1 MVGNLFSFLVAF
13 VAVFGLVFVLRPMAL
28 NVGLVDKPCN
38 RKQHKGHIPLVG
50 GLAIYVAITLCSF
63 VLTPFNEHYKLYL
76 LSTSFMVLIGA
87 LDDYH
92 DIDAR
97 LRLIAQF
104 LIGSLMVFGADLYI
118 SSLGDVFGFGVVE
131 LGIWGPLFT
140 VLAVVTCINAFNMTD
155 GVDGLVGILSLNT
168 FLAMGILA
176 AISNIS
182 FNMGVT
188 SMLVGAIVAFLF
200 FNFGSFKQGRYKI
213 FMGDAGSMLMG
224 LTVVWLLTYTSQ
236 GEESVM
242 RPIIAVW
249 LIALPLMDM
258 FSVMF
263 RRVLAGLSPLRAS
276 RDHLHHMILVNG
288 FNNTQTTIIISIIS
302 ICFSGFGIYAEITG
316 ISEKSMLLLF
326 VLLFVLYNIFMLN
339 EDKRHSVRSIAPKLS
354 RR

>member
-13 VAVFGLVFVLRPMAL
+13 LSVFGLVFVLRPMAL

-38 RKQHKGHIPLVG
+38 RKQHKGHVPLVG

-97 LRLIAQF
+97 LRLIAQC

-118 SSLGDVFGFGVVE
+118 SSLGNILGFGEVQ
-131 LGIWGPLFT
+131 LGLWGPLFT

-168 FLAMGILA
+168 FVSLGVLAVGSDGLMN
-176 AISNIS
+176 S
-182 FNMGVT
+182 GVT
-188 SMLVGAIVAFLF
+188 SMFAGAVLAFLF
-200 FNFGSFKQGRYKI
+200 FNFGFFKRGRYKI

-224 LTVVWLLTYTSQ
+224 LTVIWLVTYMCTTE
-236 GEESVM
+236 GSVM
-242 RPIIAVW
+242 RPVTAVW
-249 LIALPLMDM
+249 LIAIPLMDM

-263 RRVLAGLSPLRAS
+263 RRVLMGHSPLRAS
-276 RDHLHHMILVNG
+276 RDHLHHYLLKKGYSNAGTTVLIGFASAMFCLVG
-288 FNNTQTTIIISIIS
+288 L
-302 ICFSGFGIYAEITG
+302 
-316 ISEKSMLLLF
+316 ISEFAKVPENIMVAWF
-326 VLLFVLYNIFMLN
+326 VLMFVLYNAVLISQ
-339 EDKRHSVRSIAPKLS
+339 DKKLKD
-354 RR
+354 RPMTEK